1 MNLLSEILKNEVYPA
16 LGCTEPISVAYACA
30 KAASIIKKINLDKI
44 KITVNLDPG
53 TYKNGYGVNIP
64 NLGNE
69 KGNLIAAALGT
80 LIARP
85 ELKYKIFS
93 NVSIEKIRQA
103 KKIIKEKRIK
113 INVDYTKKEIY
124 VEAVLENEK
133 EKSVCVLNK
142 SHFSISMLTLNDKI
156 LSSHVFKEKHSD
168 YREIIKNMSFGEL
181 VSMASKAGDKELK
194 YIKSG
199 IEMNLKAFEAGIKL
213 KKIGYILKEFA
224 FKNQDDFV
232 WQAKYICACATDARM
247 SGVPITVMSSGQ
259 SGNQGVVA
267 ILVPY
272 LIGKKE
278 GIKEETIL
286 KSIALSHIINSYIKS
301 YTGELA
307 PVCGCAIS
315 SGAGAAAAI
324 VYQKYPNDIKKIE
337 GAVNNVIADI
347 GGMICDGAKES
358 CSLKV
363 SSSVESAIKNAYLA
377 ISGLSVNNSNGF
389 IEKNAQDTIKN
400 MARLSVIGMA
410 SVDSIIIE
418 TMQNKLNAN

>member
-1 MNLLSEILKNEVYPA
+1 
-16 LGCTEPISVAYACA
+16 
-30 KAASIIKKINLDKI
+30 
-44 KITVNLDPG
+44 
-53 TYKNGYGVNIP
+53 
-64 NLGNE
+64 
-69 KGNLIAAALGT
+69 
-80 LIARP
+80 
-85 ELKYKIFS
+85 
-93 NVSIEKIRQA
+93 
-103 KKIIKEKRIK
+103 
-113 INVDYTKKEIY
+113 
-124 VEAVLENEK
+124 
-133 EKSVCVLNK
+133 
-142 SHFSISMLTLNDKI
+142 
-156 LSSHVFKEKHSD
+156 
-168 YREIIKNMSFGEL
+168 
-181 VSMASKAGDKELK
+181 
-194 YIKSG
+194 
-199 IEMNLKAFEAGIKL
+199 
-213 KKIGYILKEFA
+213 
-224 FKNQDDFV
+224 
-232 WQAKYICACATDARM
+232 M

-272 LIGKKE
+272 LVGKKE